1 MPNDPDRRP
10 LVGRAA
16 VSAVAILAC
25 ALASSNALASRAPA
39 EQSAGEQELSAR
51 IATLVEQIN
60 LGAPGL
66 KRHLPPERKVAWR
79 N

>member
-1 MPNDPDRRP
+1 MPNNLDRRP
-10 LVGRAA
+10 LVGHAA

-25 ALASSNALASRAPA
+25 ALASSDALASRAPA
-39 EQSAGEQELSAR
+39 ERSAGEQELSVR
-51 IATLVEQIN
+51 VATLVERIN
-60 LGAPGL
+60 LSAPGL